1 MKKLTSLIF
10 IGLIFCTQLVLAH
23 DNHATIS
30 DPDMQ
35 KIGKEA
41 AANLTTQDPGLGF
54 GKLPASWN
62 DVPLNKAKIHKK
74 YHGYTVVAVTND
86 IEKKTIFF
94 VVSDD
99 GDVYDANFTGEFKNL
114 K

>member
-1 MKKLTSLIF
+1 MCTRMMAKIFTHINILFLSKRKFIMKKLTSLLF

-23 DNHATIS
+23 ENHATLS
-30 DPDMQ
+30 EPDLQ

-62 DVPLNKAKIHKK
+62 DVPLKKAKIHKK
-74 YHGYTVVAVTND
+74 YHGYTVVAVTN
-86 IEKKTIFF
+86 
-94 VVSDD
+94 
-99 GDVYDANFTGEFKNL
+99 
-114 K
+114 